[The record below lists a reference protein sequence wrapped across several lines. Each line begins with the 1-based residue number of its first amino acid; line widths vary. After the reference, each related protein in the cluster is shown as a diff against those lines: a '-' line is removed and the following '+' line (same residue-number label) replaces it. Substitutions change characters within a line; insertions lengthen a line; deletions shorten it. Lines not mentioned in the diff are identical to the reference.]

1 MAIAIQNNNHKILW
15 DYNNRE
21 TISIIL
27 YRLQKGV
34 NGMFSTAISCYEDFD
49 MCKHS
54 TKLIFL

>member
-15 DYNNRE
+15 DYNRE

-27 YRLQKGV
+27 YRQKGM
-34 NGMFSTAISCYEDFD
+34 NGMFSTAITCYEDFD